1 MVEKIWFI
9 SHVLNDN
16 LTISMMK
23 KNIFLI
29 IVPFAAIVMAT
40 YTTAEAQTKWETRF
54 ALNVSPHNGE
64 RFDHVQNYDVYTAEV
79 GVVYNERFLVGV
91 GAGFTDAELLGEP
104 FSYVEQYI
112 PVYGDVKYYQPVL
125 KWLKVFAGIEM
136 GCEFRHLTESQKE
149 FTHLKDNEFL
159 FYPQAGV
166 FFKVFGR
173 LGVEASI
180 GKRMTFCDMWMPTFS
195 IVF

>member
-1 MVEKIWFI
+1 
-9 SHVLNDN
+9 
-16 LTISMMK
+16 
-23 KNIFLI
+23 
-29 IVPFAAIVMAT
+29 MAT
-40 YTTAEAQTKWETRF
+40 YTTAEAQTKWKTRF
-54 ALNVSPHNGE
+54 ALNVAPHSGAK
-64 RFDHVQNYDVYTAEV
+64 FDHVQNYDVYTAEF
-79 GVVYNERFLVGV
+79 GVVYKERLLVGV

-125 KWLKVFAGIEM
+125 KWLKVFAGVEM
-136 GCEFRHLTESQKE
+136 GCEFRHLTKSQKE

-166 FFKVFGR
+166 FFKIFGR